1 VITGI
6 INEYIIYYFS
16 VINSQSELISSIVVS
31 DFITHIY
38 NPYNIDVTNM
48 VPNSILE
55 LGSGNYKLSFIPN
68 IVGSWYLQIIHSIYF
83 PWGKNES
90 INIFAISPELG
101 CCVPEIESESFGAIN
116 MTIDNNNIRI
126 STKPII
132 PIMNTSIRV

>member
-1 VITGI
+1 VIIGI
-6 INEYIIYYFS
+6 INEYINYYFS
-16 VINSQSELISSIVVS
+16 VVNSQSELISDIVIS

-38 NPYNIDVTNM
+38 NPYDEDATNM
-48 VPNSILE
+48 VSNSILE

-83 PWGKNES
+83 PWGKNDS

-101 CCVPEIESESFGAIN
+101 CCVPEIESESFGSIN
-116 MTIDNNNIRI
+116 MTMNNNNVRM